1 MCAELFWLKLELRV
15 AFLSFLLISFFFFKQ
30 EVDIGQ
36 SADACTSGTV
46 LDTGPS
52 HLNTH
57 FVAGTEPSSFY
68 SFVSKPYSYVWV
80 FHRCMLFT

>member
-1 MCAELFWLKLELRV
+1 MVEAGTMVCFSEFFV
-15 AFLSFLLISFFFFKQ
+15 NFFFKQ

-46 LDTGPS
+46 LDIGPS

-68 SFVSKPYSYVWV
+68 SFVSKPYSYIWV